1 MAEERKCTN
10 CAFCDRFKYSPKDP
24 DTEQM
29 FRCWQ
34 RPEVCDHA
42 YVRKI
47 SEAEQEKDVC
57 DEHRFKEER
66 EAELFEKAK
75 YDYVTYKRRIKE
87 LEEKYPS
94 LKDLDCS
101 KYPSR
106 V

>member
-1 MAEERKCTN
+1 MIQERKCTN

-34 RPEVCDHA
+34 RSEDCDHI

-47 SEAEQEKDVC
+47 SEAEQEKYVC
-57 DEHRFKEER
+57 NEHRFKEER
-66 EAELFEKAK
+66 DAELFEMAK
-75 YDYVTYKRRIKE
+75 RDYITYKTLINE
-87 LEEKYPS
+87 LEEEYPS

-101 KYPSR
+101 RLWK
-106 V
+106 